1 MSPEALEERL
11 RAYLND
17 RSRHGADAGTV
28 NRTVAAVFERG
39 SRPMRV
45 RSRRVFMVVALALA
59 AAIVVAAPITVFE
72 YIHANHTTP
81 APAVRP
87 IPSPTARFSV
97 QLGGSPGV
105 PAVNPSTGTLYVPIQ
120 CPTSACTTADDV
132 VDLINTA
139 TCKAGDGSGCRVVAQ
154 VVVGMSPQAVA
165 IDQAT
170 DTIYVATYDFRGGE
184 STWVFS
190 GAQCNATVTSGC
202 GHLVTTI
209 AVGGIAAVFNSIT
222 RTLYVADPQGGIH
235 VIDGATCNA
244 VITTGCGNTTML
256 ADNYGP
262 SALDVDLATDTIYAV
277 NNGADVIGDGSSKG
291 RTVSVIDGATCNRT
305 DTSGCDAAS
314 PTVTVGSNAQWG
326 AVDQETGAVYVSNYD
341 DGTVSVIDGTRC
353 NATNTSGCV
362 RKPAVVRTGAGSSG
376 LAVDDLLHTVFAV
389 SQNDDTLAAINT
401 RSCNGIATSGCANLA
416 PSEQAGSDEGAAFNA
431 FPNYVTLGPQT
442 DTAYLVSV
450 GGTNVLEVVS
460 VSGCNATDARGCRS
474 DAPTVAQHEFE
485 ASIDPA
491 TDTVYASNYD
501 LAEID
506 VFNGATCK
514 VADLSGCAPVG
525 VIPMPDPMAAMG
537 AIDDATHTLYV
548 SESFRA
554 AVAVIN
560 TATCNATDTTGCFGK
575 VRTINVGAEPGAP
588 VLNSLTKTLY
598 LPYGTEADEIAVVNA
613 ATCNAELVSGCGQ
626 KPGIVN
632 VGPGTDSLGV
642 SVKTDTIYA
651 PSAGAPFGSG
661 TTVSVINGATCNG
674 TDHVGCGKVAA
685 TITVGIGPDGVAVD
699 DATNTVYVTN
709 SQGGSAPGTVSIIN
723 SAACNGHTVT
733 TCSGT
738 FPTAEVGRAPQLAVA
753 DTGTDSIYMI
763 DNGGAAVSVLSGAN
777 CNATS
782 RSGCGTATTQQAVGG
797 QPTGLALNP
806 ATDTVYVMTFL
817 VSASLSIFAGQ
828 H

>member
-11 RAYLND
+11 RAYLDD
-17 RSRHGADAGTV
+17 RSRHGGDARTV
-28 NRTVAAVFERG
+28 NRTVAAVFEGER
-39 SRPMRV
+39 RPMRV
-45 RSRRVFMVVALALA
+45 RSRRMFVVVALALA
-59 AAIVVAAPITVFE
+59 AAIIVAAPITVFE

-120 CPTSACTTADDV
+120 CTTSACTTNDDV
-132 VDLINTA
+132 VDLISTA
-139 TCKAGDGSGCRVVAQ
+139 TCKAADGLGCRVVAQ
-154 VVVGMSPQAVA
+154 IVVGTSPQAVA

-170 DTIYVATYDFRGGE
+170 DTIYVATYDFSGGE

-190 GAQCNATVTSGC
+190 GARCNATVTSGC
-202 GHLVTTI
+202 GHSDTTI
-209 AVGGIAAVFNSIT
+209 DVGGVGAVFNSIT

-244 VITTGCGNTTML
+244 VTTSGCGKTVTL

-277 NNGADVIGDGSSKG
+277 NNNADLYDGSG
-291 RTVSVIDGATCNRT
+291 TGHTVSVIDGATCNGS
-305 DTSGCDAAS
+305 DTSGCDATS
-314 PTVTVGSNAQWG
+314 PTVTVGSNDQWD
-326 AVDQETGAVYVSNYD
+326 AVDQATGDVYVSNYD
-341 DGTVSVIDGTRC
+341 DGTVSVIDGAQC
-353 NATNTSGCV
+353 NATNTSGCAGM
-362 RKPAVVRTGAGSSG
+362 PAVVRTGAGSSG

-389 SQNDDTLAAINT
+389 NQNDDTLSAINT
-401 RSCNGIATSGCANLA
+401 RSCNGIATSGCARPA
-416 PSEQAGSDEGAAFNA
+416 PSEQAGSDAAAMFNA
-431 FPNYVTLGPQT
+431 YPNYVTLVPQT
-442 DTAYLVSV
+442 DTAYVVSV

-460 VSGCNATDARGCRS
+460 VSGCNAIEAKGCRS

-491 TDTVYASNYD
+491 TGTIYASNYG

-514 VADLSGCAPVG
+514 VAHLSGCAPVG
-525 VIPMPDPMAAMG
+525 VIPMPDPMTAMG
-537 AIDDATHTLYV
+537 AIDDTTHTLYV
-548 SESFRA
+548 AESFRA

-575 VRTINVGAEPGAP
+575 VRTINVGAEPGSP
-588 VLNSLTKTLY
+588 VLNSVTKTLY
-598 LPYGTEADEIAVVNA
+598 LPYGTEADEIAVLNA
-613 ATCNAELVSGCGQ
+613 ATCNAEDVSGCGQ
-626 KPGIVN
+626 RPGTVN
-632 VGPGTDSLGV
+632 VGPGTSSLGI
-642 SVKTDTIYA
+642 SAKTDTIYA
-651 PSAGAPFGSG
+651 PSAGNPFASG

-674 TDHVGCGKVAA
+674 TDHAGCGKVAT
-685 TITVGIGPDGVAVD
+685 TITVGVGPDGVAVD

-723 SAACNGHTVT
+723 GATCNGHTVT
-733 TCSGT
+733 SCSGT

-753 DTGTDSIYMI
+753 DPSTDSVYIV
-763 DNGGAAVSVLSGAN
+763 DNGGAAVSVLNGAN
-777 CNATS
+777 CNATNT
-782 RSGCGTATTQQAVGG
+782 SGCGTATTEQAVGG
-797 QPTGLALNP
+797 QPTGLAVNP